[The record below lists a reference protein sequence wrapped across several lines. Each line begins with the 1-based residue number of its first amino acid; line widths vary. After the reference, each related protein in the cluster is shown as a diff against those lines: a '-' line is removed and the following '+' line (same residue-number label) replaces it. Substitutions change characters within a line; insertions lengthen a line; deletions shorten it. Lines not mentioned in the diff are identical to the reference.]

1 MIYTVTLNPT
11 LDITYEL
18 EEIRFG
24 EPVKATRVINTPG
37 GKGINVSRALRS
49 MGVDSVAMGILG
61 GYRGEEVLD
70 LLQKEGIIL
79 QVVKIKNE
87 TRTNIIILGKEDGRE
102 LSIRSAGPR
111 VEEEESDLLT
121 GMILEK
127 AQAPEAL
134 VLSGSL
140 PMGVDDG
147 IYFNIIVGAKKRGI
161 PVILDSDDEPMRM
174 GIEAGPYLIKPNR
187 VELEKLA
194 GSALTSDDDIIAF
207 GRELV
212 KKGISVV
219 VGSLGS
225 QGAIMVT
232 ADGAWKGMVPV
243 ISCEDT
249 VGAGDS
255 TVAGLVMGMTRGE
268 PVEAMLR
275 RGLACGLS
283 AVMNPGP
290 DLCSAE
296 TYVQAVASVIVE
308 RVA

>member
-79 QVVKIKNE
+79 QVVKMKNE

>member
-1 MIYTVTLNPT
+1 
-11 LDITYEL
+11 L

-79 QVVKIKNE
+79 QVVKMKNE

-161 PVILDSDDEPMRM
+161 PVILDSDDEPM
-174 GIEAGPYLIKPNR
+174 